1 MEHTYVIPTQK
12 KSWNKNEAHLYCVE
26 AHTCQHLTDISIFTR
41 LRFIFVFQ
49 YQEYYCQKSEATEK
63 IKENKPNTHTPRAIQ
78 NTKSSKKKCDV
89 LFTFVLGIEH
99 RHSVHVL
106 TNVQANAISFLERA
120 VLGILRLLHRD
131 IHTQYTLC
139 CTLSVDKHASF
150 LCFTLRLL
158 LVLLLFE
165 R

>member
-1 MEHTYVIPTQK
+1 MEHTYVIPTQN

-63 IKENKPNTHTPRAIQ
+63 IKENKPNTHTES
-78 NTKSSKKKCDV
+78 NSKYKKQQKKCYV

-106 TNVQANAISFLERA
+106 TNFRRTRFLFRNAQF
-120 VLGILRLLHRD
+120 
-131 IHTQYTLC
+131 
-139 CTLSVDKHASF
+139 
-150 LCFTLRLL
+150 
-158 LVLLLFE
+158 
-165 R
+165 